1 MLEFH
6 MPLEY
11 KLTPHLG
18 QSGLRSCYLGA
29 MGSSIRNDLR
39 TVPNVITLSRIAL
52 LCVSVPVYFYVSHG
66 IGIALAIVAGVT
78 DYLDGYIARRTGQV
92 TRLGEILD
100 QFCDLCFE
108 SFIIVIATLQGFFPV
123 FFIFLYLLR
132 EFWVTGIRRFMAG
145 ARMNIPSSLA
155 GKVKTNLIMWGFF
168 PTYLSISGLLPAAE
182 PYMGY
187 AGRIIVGLGL
197 AAGYYS
203 ALGYT
208 RAFAAGYTET
218 LGRIN

>member
-1 MLEFH
+1 
-6 MPLEY
+6 
-11 KLTPHLG
+11 
-18 QSGLRSCYLGA
+18 
-29 MGSSIRNDLR
+29 MGPSTIRHDLR

-52 LCVSVPVYFYVSHG
+52 LLVSVPVYFYWSRG
-66 IGIALAIVAGVT
+66 GGIALAIVAGVT
-78 DYLDGYIARRTGQV
+78 DYLDGYIARRTKQV

-108 SFIIVIATLQGFFPV
+108 SFIIAIATLQGFFPA
-123 FFIFLYLLR
+123 FFIFVYLLR
-132 EFWVTGIRRFMAG
+132 EFWVVCLRRFMAG

-168 PTYLSISGLLPAAE
+168 PTYLSLSGLVPATE

-187 AGRIIVGLGL
+187 AGRIMVGLGL

-208 RAFAAGYTET
+208 RAFATGYAQATT
-218 LGRIN
+218 RIN